1 MAQAPGWGDRCS
13 HRALLASGFLE
24 PREPGVLRSLGDLA
38 PAVLSL
44 RAKLSLPLQGC
55 QWEDVLTGCVLGPCV
70 CAWTPCVVTPLDR
83 LP

>member
-24 PREPGVLRSLGDLA
+24 PREPGVLSSLGELA

-44 RAKLSLPLQGC
+44 RSKFSLPLQGC
-55 QWEDVLTGCVLGPCV
+55 QWEDVLTGRVLGPCV
-70 CAWTPCVVTPLDR
+70 RAWTPCVVAPLDR
-83 LP
+83 LS